1 MMIIRESYLDILRGS
16 KNRQIIKVVTG
27 IRRCGKSTV
36 LEMFQDELKKE
47 GVTDRQIISVNFED
61 PDFDDLKTYKALYNY
76 INGQLQ
82 SDKMNY
88 VFLDEIGLAC
98 EWQKCVDGLFIKK
111 NCDVYITGSNSYM
124 LSSELATLISGRYI
138 EIEMLPLSFRE
149 YISHVGNDDL
159 PKKYRNYLENSSFP
173 YLVDVSDRKQIRA
186 YLDGLYNT
194 VLLNDVVARKKI
206 ANASILKSVT
216 KFMFDN
222 IANITSTNKITE
234 TLNAN
239 GRKIS
244 LPTVETYIEAL
255 CECFLLYRVGR
266 YDIKGKQHLKTGDKY
281 YLADVGLRTYLL
293 GRNSVDTSKALEN
306 VVYLEL
312 LRRGYEVFVGKVDDQ
327 EVDFIAV
334 GDKGTEY
341 YQVSVTTRDEKTLER
356 ELRPLNGISDHNRK
370 YLLTLDEDPLTSYN
384 GIEKKNALDWLLEI
398 N

>member
-1 MMIIRESYLDILRGS
+1 MINRETYLDLLRSS
-16 KNRQIIKVVTG
+16 KNRQIIKVITG

-36 LEMFQDELKKE
+36 LELFQGELRNDGISE
-47 GVTDRQIISVNFED
+47 EQIISINFED
-61 PDFDDLKTYKALYNY
+61 PDNDELKTYKALYNY
-76 INGQLQ
+76 LNSKLQ

-88 VFLDEIGLAC
+88 IFLDEIGLVD

-111 NCDVYITGSNSYM
+111 NCDVYVTGSNSYM

-138 EIEMLPLSFRE
+138 EIKMLPLSFNE
-149 YISHVGNDDL
+149 YISYVGNTDL
-159 PKKYRNYLENSSFP
+159 MKKYRMYLENSSFP
-173 YLVDVSDRKQIRA
+173 YLVDVADRKQIRA
-186 YLDGLYNT
+186 YLDSIYHT
-194 VLLNDVVARKKI
+194 VILNDVVARKKI
-206 ANASILKSVT
+206 ADASILQSVT

-222 IANITSTNKITE
+222 IANITSINKIKD
-234 TLNAN
+234 TLNST

-255 CECFLLYRVGR
+255 CECFMLYRVGR

-293 GRNSVDTSKALEN
+293 GLGSVDMSKSLEN

-312 LRRGYEVFVGKVDDQ
+312 LRRGYEVYIGKVNDR
-327 EVDFIAV
+327 EIDFIAI

-356 ELRPLNGISDHNRK
+356 ELCSLNSISDHNPK
-370 YLLTLDEDPLTSYN
+370 YLITLDEDPLTSYN
-384 GIEKKNALDWLLEI
+384 GIKKVNALEWLLI
-398 N
+398 